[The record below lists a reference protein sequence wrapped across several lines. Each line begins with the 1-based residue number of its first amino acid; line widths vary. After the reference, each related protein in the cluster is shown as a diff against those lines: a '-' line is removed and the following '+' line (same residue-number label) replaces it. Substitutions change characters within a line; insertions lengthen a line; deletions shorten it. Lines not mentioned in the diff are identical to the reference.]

1 MINFSLTE
9 EQAGLRKMAK
19 SFAEKEIVPIAAKLD
34 KDVEHKVNWEII
46 KKLAAND
53 FLRMSVK
60 EKHGGLGLDH
70 LSQAIILEELAV
82 GCIAIA
88 MVAGWNVG
96 SSFLYDYGTEEQQER
111 FLPLLCDR
119 SHPGVIAF
127 AATESQAGSD
137 MAAMS
142 TKAVRDEE
150 GYVLNGTKC
159 FITHAIYSSLI
170 VTLAVTDKTKGP
182 KGISAFIVP
191 TNTSGLSFGKV
202 EDKMG
207 ARAALNAEVIYD
219 NVRIPKENLLGK
231 EGEGFKI
238 AMVNFDKAR
247 PLITGALGVG
257 LARAAYEYALK
268 YSKEREQFGN
278 PIFANQAIA
287 FMLSDMA
294 VKIETARLLVWK
306 ACWEI
311 DNSLPFAKTSAM
323 SKIYCS
329 DIAMEVAIDAVQ
341 ILGGYGYMKDYPME
355 KYMRD
360 AKVLQIYEGT
370 NQIMRMILGR
380 LL

>member
-1 MINFSLTE
+1 MVNFSLTE
-9 EQAGLRKMAK
+9 EQLGLKKMAK

-46 KKLAAND
+46 RKLAAND
-53 FLRMSVK
+53 FLRMAIK
-60 EKHGGLGLDH
+60 EKHGGLGLDY

-82 GCIAIA
+82 GCIGVA
-88 MVAGWNVG
+88 MIAGWNAT
-96 SSFLYDYGTEEQQER
+96 SCLLYDYGTEEQQDK
-111 FLPLLCDR
+111 FLPTICDKDN
-119 SHPGVIAF
+119 PGIIAF

-142 TKAVRDEE
+142 TKAVGDRD
-150 GYVLNGTKC
+150 GYILSGTKC
-159 FITHAIYSSLI
+159 FITHANYSSMI
-170 VTLAVTDKTKGP
+170 VTLAITDKAKGP

-191 TNTSGLSFGKV
+191 TNTPGISFGKV

-207 ARAALNAEVIYD
+207 ARAAHNVEVIYD
-219 NVRIPKENLLGK
+219 DVHIPKENLLGK

-238 AMVNFDKAR
+238 ALASLEKGR

-257 LARAAYEYALK
+257 LARGAYEYALK
-268 YSKEREQFGN
+268 YSKEREQFGK
-278 PIFANQAIA
+278 PILANQAIT
-287 FMLSDMA
+287 FMLADMA
-294 VKIETARLLVWK
+294 IKIETARMLVWK
-306 ACWEI
+306 TCWEL
-311 DNSLPFAKTSAM
+311 DNNLPFAKTSAM
-323 SKIYCS
+323 SKIYAS
-329 DIAMEVAIDAVQ
+329 DIAMEVAIDGVQ

-370 NQIMRMILGR
+370 NQIMRMLLGR